1 MKKLK
6 FDLKKELLEKIDELK
21 VLIDDEF
28 LDIDYNEFKKLKNEL
43 ENVQDELIS
52 TF

>member
-1 MKKLK
+1 MKKIK
-6 FDLKKELLEKIDELK
+6 FDLKKELLKKIDELK

-28 LDIDYNEFKKLKNEL
+28 LDLDYNDFKKLKDEL

-52 TF
+52 SL